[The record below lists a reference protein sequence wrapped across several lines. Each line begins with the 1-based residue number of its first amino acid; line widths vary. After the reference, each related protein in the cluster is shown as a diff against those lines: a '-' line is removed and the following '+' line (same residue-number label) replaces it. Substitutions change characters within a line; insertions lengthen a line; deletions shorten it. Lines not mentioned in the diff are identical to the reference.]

1 VTFHNKD
8 LNRLC
13 LESVSARTEWP
24 NTEVIVVDNGSTDGT
39 PEMLRERQARHPQ
52 LRVLLNGEN
61 RGFAAAV
68 NQGLAQASGEYLV
81 LLNNDTV
88 VARGWLSRLI
98 GHLSA
103 DPALGLVGPRTNAI
117 SNEQKLDPGYS
128 AIEEMPAFA
137 ARLAREH
144 DRELFDLP
152 MIAMFCVAMRRTV
165 YETVGPLDE
174 RFAVGMFEDDDYCR
188 RVRQQG
194 LRIAVARD
202 VYLHHWQRASF
213 RLLGEQEYQRVFE
226 ENRRRYEE
234 KWGAWVRP
242 VGSAPPPEGRLKRQL
257 GEVVA
262 RAAGKRGTV
271 VFLPSIGWDIH
282 LFQRPHH
289 LARAFARRGWVA
301 VFDCSNSSSDA
312 VDGFKEIEPD
322 LFLYRGPDGV
332 LSRIPNAL
340 LWAFPYNFELADGY
354 PSGTRSVYDWIDDLD
369 VFPQSRELLERNH
382 ARGLAEATVVASV
395 ARRLNEQA
403 LAKRPDA
410 IYLPNGVEYERFA
423 EENPP
428 RPNDP
433 ALEPLIARGAPIA
446 GYYGALARWFDYDLL
461 DSVAQRRP
469 DWSFLLIGP
478 NHDGS
483 AKGQRVFR
491 HGNVH
496 WLGPRD
502 YAALPGYLALFDVAT
517 IPFAINPITT
527 ATSPLKLFEY
537 FAGAKPVVTTPMPE
551 CAAYPEVRVAANA
564 EAFAAALDTAR
575 ESGRD
580 PAFRERLRQLG
591 REGSWDAR
599 VEAALSALETAS
611 GAPTRQEAPV
621 PAPAGAPEPPAATPS
636 TPPPARETSLQED
649 EQEPESP
656 APPAPPPAA
665 ADHAPSGSNGLVGPP
680 DPVDLPGPFGMHAIG
695 GRCLVCG
702 RDTDFVYDDPSAWRE
717 QLACLLCRTT
727 SRYRSIA
734 RGLLEAIRE
743 ITGIEAASLAELPRQ
758 KAGPPLAIYD
768 TQLPFAHMASA
779 YPVPDMLGRCS
790 WIDLEL
796 STWKRRKKLGR
807 RLGPRTTNQN
817 LERLTFADGSFD
829 IVVTSDVMEHVR
841 LEDRAHREIYR
852 ILRPGGFYV
861 FTVPHLRDR
870 ETIVRVQITDPE
882 DPSKDRHL
890 LEPEYHGDANDS
902 EGSVLAYRNF
912 GIDLDRNL
920 EALGFDVSY
929 HRSDLERFGILGT
942 ELFLARRRAGSG

>member
-1 VTFHNKD
+1 
-8 LNRLC
+8 
-13 LESVSARTEWP
+13 
-24 NTEVIVVDNGSTDGT
+24 
-39 PEMLRERQARHPQ
+39 
-52 LRVLLNGEN
+52 
-61 RGFAAAV
+61 
-68 NQGLAQASGEYLV
+68 
-81 LLNNDTV
+81 
-88 VARGWLSRLI
+88 
-98 GHLSA
+98 
-103 DPALGLVGPRTNAI
+103 
-117 SNEQKLDPGYS
+117 
-128 AIEEMPAFA
+128 
-137 ARLAREH
+137 
-144 DRELFDLP
+144 
-152 MIAMFCVAMRRTV
+152 
-165 YETVGPLDE
+165 
-174 RFAVGMFEDDDYCR
+174 
-188 RVRQQG
+188 
-194 LRIAVARD
+194 
-202 VYLHHWQRASF
+202 
-213 RLLGEQEYQRVFE
+213 
-226 ENRRRYEE
+226 
-234 KWGAWVRP
+234 
-242 VGSAPPPEGRLKRQL
+242 
-257 GEVVA
+257 
-262 RAAGKRGTV
+262 
-271 VFLPSIGWDIH
+271 
-282 LFQRPHH
+282 
-289 LARAFARRGWVA
+289 
-301 VFDCSNSSSDA
+301 
-312 VDGFKEIEPD
+312 
-322 LFLYRGPDGV
+322 
-332 LSRIPNAL
+332 
-340 LWAFPYNFELADGY
+340 
-354 PSGTRSVYDWIDDLD
+354 
-369 VFPQSRELLERNH
+369 
-382 ARGLAEATVVASV
+382 
-395 ARRLNEQA
+395 
-403 LAKRPDA
+403 
-410 IYLPNGVEYERFA
+410 
-423 EENPP
+423 
-428 RPNDP
+428 
-433 ALEPLIARGAPIA
+433 
-446 GYYGALARWFDYDLL
+446 
-461 DSVAQRRP
+461 
-469 DWSFLLIGP
+469 
-478 NHDGS
+478 
-483 AKGQRVFR
+483 
-491 HGNVH
+491 
-496 WLGPRD
+496 
-502 YAALPGYLALFDVAT
+502 
-517 IPFAINPITT
+517 
-527 ATSPLKLFEY
+527 
-537 FAGAKPVVTTPMPE
+537 
-551 CAAYPEVRVAANA
+551 
-564 EAFAAALDTAR
+564 
-575 ESGRD
+575 
-580 PAFRERLRQLG
+580 
-591 REGSWDAR
+591 
-599 VEAALSALETAS
+599 
-611 GAPTRQEAPV
+611 V